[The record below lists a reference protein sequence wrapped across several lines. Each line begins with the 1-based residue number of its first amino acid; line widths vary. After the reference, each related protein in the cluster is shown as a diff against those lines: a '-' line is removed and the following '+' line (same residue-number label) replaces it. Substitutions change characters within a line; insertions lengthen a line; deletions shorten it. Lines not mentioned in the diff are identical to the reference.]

1 MLRNYLTTALRNLRR
16 QKGYTTTNVFGLT
29 LGIVTCL
36 VIGLYVRHHL
46 QYDRFHDDAERIYR
60 LTRQTVTEGR
70 VTRRQANTPA
80 ALGPTLRDMYAGVE
94 ASVRIM
100 FPYPNDVLVTIG
112 DQRFYE
118 SGFLWADASVF
129 DVFDFPLTQGTPET
143 ALNRPYS
150 VVISETLAQRYFGT
164 TDPIGQTL
172 AIQGWTE
179 DEYTVTGVLKD
190 VPETSHLQFTML
202 GSMTGLDR
210 VYTALFEGEGAWTNS
225 VMYTY
230 IRLTGAAAKDQ
241 LTEAL
246 PAFTERHLGA
256 FGEQSGVT
264 YRFALQPLTSVH
276 LDADLRTFID
286 TPVDAR
292 YLYLFGA
299 IALLV
304 LAVAGVNFV
313 NLTTAQAA
321 RRAREVG
328 IRKAMGSSR
337 GQLIAQFVGEA
348 MLFSA
353 LAFLVAMGGTRL
365 AMPILQDAVGIT
377 VQANWADPVLWG
389 GGAALVLL
397 MGGLAGWYPALLLS
411 SAQPARAL
419 RNRGLDGGRGR
430 RLRQGLIAFQMAVTI
445 LLLAGTGVIQQQLD
459 FVRTTSLG
467 FDQEQ
472 VVVVPIRDDAT
483 RQRADVLK
491 RAWTQHPDVA
501 SVTAASGVPG
511 RLMLSD
517 RWPVTRVDGAD
528 APVPLLAMMA
538 DPDFVETMD
547 IELVAGRDLST
558 ALPTDQTNAFLLST
572 SAVQALGF
580 ASPQAALGEQVHWQ
594 QGEGKT
600 GTVVGVVRDVH
611 TRSLHETIEPM
622 LIHVFPERYS
632 TFALR
637 LRGDDLAGT
646 LDAIEAQW
654 AAHVPGQPF
663 DYAFLDDTIDRLYRT
678 DEQVGRLTG
687 LFAMLAI
694 AIACVGL
701 FGLAAYTAARRRKEI
716 GIRKVLGATAGN
728 VVALLSGEYVRL
740 VGLAFVVAAPLA
752 YLAAQQWLQ
761 NFAYRIELG
770 PWLFISA
777 GGLALTVALLT
788 VSTQALRAAR
798 VDPAAVIRAE

>member
-1 MLRNYLTTALRNLRR
+1 MLRNYLTTAWRHLGR
-16 QKGYTTTNVFGLT
+16 QKGYTLVNVAGLAA
-29 LGIVTCL
+29 GIATCL
-36 VIGLYVRHHL
+36 LIGLYVQHHL
-46 QYDRFHDDAERIYR
+46 QYDRFHDDAERIAR
-60 LTRQTVTEGR
+60 LTRQTVTDGR
-70 VTRRQANTPA
+70 VTDRQANTPA
-80 ALGPTLRDMYAGVE
+80 ALGPTLRDTYAGVG
-94 ASVRIM
+94 AAVRFM

-112 DQRFYE
+112 AQRFYE
-118 SGFLWADASVF
+118 PGFLWVDASVF
-129 DVFDFPLTQGTPET
+129 EVFDFPLVRGTSET
-143 ALNRPYS
+143 ALSAPYS
-150 VVISETLAQRYFGT
+150 VVISETLAQRYFGDA
-164 TDPIGQTL
+164 DPIGQTL
-172 AIQGWTE
+172 TIQGWTE

-190 VPETSHLQFTML
+190 VPEASHLQFTML

-230 IRLTGAAAKDQ
+230 IRLTGAAARDQ
-241 LTEAL
+241 LAEAL
-246 PAFTERHLGA
+246 PAFTERHLGT
-256 FGEQSGVT
+256 FGAQRGRT
-264 YRFALQPLTSVH
+264 YRFALQPLTRVH
-276 LDADLRTFID
+276 LDADLRTIID
-286 TPVDAR
+286 TPVDVR

-321 RRAREVG
+321 RRAHEVG
-328 IRKAMGSSR
+328 VRKAMGSAR
-337 GQLIAQFVGEA
+337 GQLVAQFMGEA
-348 MLFSA
+348 MLLSSLA
-353 LAFLVAMGGTRL
+353 LIVALGLVHVAAPLLR
-365 AMPILQDAVGIT
+365 DAADVALRVDWT
-377 VQANWADPVLWG
+377 DPVLWG
-389 GGAALVLL
+389 GGIGLVLL
-397 MGGLAGWYPALLLS
+397 IGGLAGWYPALLLS
-411 SAQPARAL
+411 SAQPVQAL

-430 RLRQGLIAFQMAVTI
+430 RLRQGLIAFQIAVTI
-445 LLLAGTGVIQQQLD
+445 VLVAGTGVIQEQLD

-467 FDQEQ
+467 FNQEQ
-472 VVVVPIRDDAT
+472 VVVVPIRDAAT

-491 RAWTQHPDVA
+491 RAWTEHPDVA

-517 RWPVTRVDGAD
+517 RWPVVRVDGAD
-528 APVPLLAMMA
+528 ASVSLLAMMA
-538 DPDFVETMD
+538 DPDFVETMG

-558 ALPTDQTNAFLLST
+558 AIPADQTSAFLLST

-580 ASPQAALGEQVHWQ
+580 ASPQAALGERVRWQ
-594 QGEGKT
+594 QGDGKT
-600 GTVVGVVRDVH
+600 GTVIGVVRDVH

-637 LRGDDLAGT
+637 LRGGDLAGT
-646 LDAIEAQW
+646 LEAIEARW

-678 DEQVGRLTG
+678 DEQIGRLTG
-687 LFAMLAI
+687 LFAVLAI

-716 GIRKVLGATAGN
+716 GIRKVLGATAGS
-728 VVALLSGEYVRL
+728 VIALLSGEYVRL
-740 VGLAFVVAAPLA
+740 VGLAFIVATPLA

-770 PWLFISA
+770 PWIFIGA
-777 GGLALTVALLT
+777 GGLALAVALLT

-798 VDPAAVIRAE
+798 VDPATVIRTE

>member
-1 MLRNYLTTALRNLRR
+1 MLKNYLTTALRHLKRR
-16 QKGYTTTNVFGLT
+16 KGFAVVHVFGLAA
-29 LGIVTCL
+29 GITTCL
-36 VIGLYVRHHL
+36 LIGLYVRHHL
-46 QYDRFHDDAERIYR
+46 QYDRFHEDAERIAR
-60 LTRQTVTEGR
+60 LTRQTVTDGR
-70 VTRRQANTPA
+70 ITERQANTPA
-80 ALGPTLRDMYAGVE
+80 ALGPTLRDTYVGVE
-94 ASVRIM
+94 AAVRFM

-118 SGFLWADASVF
+118 PGFLWADASVF
-129 DVFDFPLTQGTPET
+129 DVFDFPLVQGTPET
-143 ALNRPYS
+143 ALTAPYS

-172 AIQGWTE
+172 TIQGWTE
-179 DEYTVTGVLKD
+179 DEYTVTGVLKN

-210 VYTALFEGEGAWTNS
+210 VYTGLFEGEGAWTNS

-230 IRLTGAAAKDQ
+230 IRFVDATASDQ
-241 LTEAL
+241 LASAL

-256 FGEQSGVT
+256 FGARRDRT

-276 LDADLRTFID
+276 LDADLRTIID

-321 RRAREVG
+321 QRAREVG
-328 IRKAMGSSR
+328 IRKAMGSAR
-337 GQLIAQFVGEA
+337 GQLVAQFMGEA
-348 MLFSA
+348 LLFSG
-353 LAFLVAMGGTRL
+353 LAFIAAVGLTRLVAPM
-365 AMPILQDAVGIT
+365 LQSSVGVALRVDWT
-377 VQANWADPVLWG
+377 DPVLWG
-389 GGAALVLL
+389 GGAVLVLL
-397 MGGLAGWYPALLLS
+397 IGGLAGWYPALLLS

-430 RLRQGLIAFQMAVTI
+430 RLRQGLIAFQMAVTM

-459 FVRTTSLG
+459 FVRDASLG
-467 FDQEQ
+467 FDQEH

-491 RAWTQHPDVA
+491 RAWAQHPDVVR
-501 SVTAASGVPG
+501 VTAASGVPG

-517 RWPVTRVDGAD
+517 RWPVVRVEGAD
-528 APVPLLAMMA
+528 TPVPLLALMA

-547 IELVAGRDLST
+547 IELVAGRDLSM
-558 ALPTDQTNAFLLST
+558 AIPTDQTNAFLLST

-580 ASPQAALGEQVHWQ
+580 ASPQAALGERIHWQ

-600 GTVVGVVRDVH
+600 GTVVGVVRDMH
-611 TRSLHETIEPM
+611 TRSLHETVEPM

-632 TFALR
+632 AFALR

-646 LDAIEAQW
+646 LDFIETQW
-654 AAHVPGQPF
+654 AAQVPSQPF

-678 DEQVGRLTG
+678 DEQIGRLTG

-694 AIACVGL
+694 VIACVGL

-716 GIRKVLGATAGN
+716 GIRKVLGATAGS
-728 VVALLSGEYVRL
+728 VIALLSGEYVRL
-740 VGLAFVVAAPLA
+740 VGLAFIVATPLA
-752 YLAAQQWLQ
+752 YLVAQQWLE

-770 PWLFISA
+770 PWIFVGA
-777 GGLALTVALLT
+777 GGLALLVTLLT
-788 VSTQALRAAR
+788 VSTQAVRAAR
-798 VDPAAVIRAE
+798 VDPATVIRTE

>member
-1 MLRNYLTTALRNLRR
+1 MLRNYLTTAWRHLGR
-16 QKGYTTTNVFGLT
+16 QKGYTLVNVAGLAA
-29 LGIVTCL
+29 GIATCL
-36 VIGLYVRHHL
+36 LIGLYVRHHL
-46 QYDRFHDDAERIYR
+46 QYDRFHEDAERIVR
-60 LTRQTVTEGR
+60 LTRQTVTDGR
-70 VTRRQANTPA
+70 VTDRQANTPA
-80 ALGPTLRDMYAGVE
+80 ALGPTLRDTYAGVE
-94 ASVRIM
+94 AAVRFM

-112 DQRFYE
+112 EQRFYE
-118 SGFLWADASVF
+118 PGFLWADASVF
-129 DVFDFPLTQGTPET
+129 DVFDFSLVQGAPET
-143 ALNRPYS
+143 ALNAPYS
-150 VVISETLAQRYFGT
+150 VLISETLAARYFGDA
-164 TDPIGQTL
+164 DPIGQTL
-172 AIQGWTE
+172 TIQGWTE

-190 VPETSHLQFTML
+190 VPATSHLQFTML
-202 GSMTGLDR
+202 GSMAGLDR

-230 IRLTGAAAKDQ
+230 IRLTGDAAKEQ
-241 LTEAL
+241 LTEVL
-246 PAFTERHLGA
+246 PAFTERHLGV
-256 FGEQSGVT
+256 FGERRGRT
-264 YRFALQPLTSVH
+264 YRFDVQPLTRVH
-276 LDADLRTFID
+276 LDADLRTIID
-286 TPVDAR
+286 TPVDVR

-328 IRKAMGSSR
+328 IRKAMGSAR
-337 GQLIAQFVGEA
+337 GQLIAQFIGEA
-348 MLFSA
+348 LLFSG
-353 LAFLVAMGGTRL
+353 LAFIAAVGLTRL
-365 AMPILQDAVGIT
+365 VTPMLQRSVSVALQID
-377 VQANWADPVLWG
+377 WADPALWG
-389 GGAALVLL
+389 GGAALVLFV
-397 MGGLAGWYPALLLS
+397 GGLAGWYPALLLS

-430 RLRQGLIAFQMAVTI
+430 RLRQGLIVFQMAVTM
-445 LLLAGTGVIQQQLD
+445 LLLAGTGVIEQQLD
-459 FVRTTSLG
+459 FVRDASLG
-467 FDQEQ
+467 FDQEH

-491 RAWTQHPDVA
+491 RAWTQHPEVA

-517 RWPVTRVDGAD
+517 RWPVARLEGAD
-528 APVPLLAMMA
+528 APVPLLAIMA
-538 DPDFVETMD
+538 DPDFIETMD
-547 IELVAGRDLST
+547 IELVAGRDVSM
-558 ALPTDQTNAFLLST
+558 AIPTDQTNAFVLSE

-580 ASPQAALGEQVHWQ
+580 ASPRAALGERIHWQ

-611 TRSLHETIEPM
+611 TRSLHEAVEPM

-632 TFALR
+632 AFALR

-646 LDAIEAQW
+646 LDFIETQW
-654 AAHVPGQPF
+654 AAQVPSQPF

-678 DEQVGRLTG
+678 DEQIGRLTG
-687 LFAMLAI
+687 LFAVLAI

-740 VGLAFVVAAPLA
+740 VGLAFIVATPLA
-752 YLAAQQWLQ
+752 YLAAQEWLE

-770 PWLFISA
+770 PWTFVGA
-777 GGLALTVALLT
+777 GGLALLVTLLT

-798 VDPAAVIRAE
+798 VDPATVIRTE